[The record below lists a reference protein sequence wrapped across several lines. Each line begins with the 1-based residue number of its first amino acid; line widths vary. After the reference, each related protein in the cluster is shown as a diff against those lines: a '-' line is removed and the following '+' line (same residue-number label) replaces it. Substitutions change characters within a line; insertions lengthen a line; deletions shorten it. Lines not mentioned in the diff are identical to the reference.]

1 MAVTIKDVAKAAKV
15 APSTVSRV
23 ISDSPRISDQT
34 KKRVRQVMKELG
46 YHPNYIARSLASNKA
61 NVFGLVFPRSGNLA
75 FQNPFY
81 SEVLRGITQG
91 VNEIKHGIQLAAG
104 SNKDEI
110 YNNVVQMVQGRR
122 VDGIVMLYSQQKDKI
137 TNYLQG
143 LNFPF
148 VIIGKPFE
156 NEGKITHI
164 DNDNISAAKEGT
176 EYLLNLG
183 HEKIGFIGGNKNLM
197 VTIDRL
203 AGYKEAMEEAGL
215 PVNED
220 YIVYEEFLISGGKHG
235 IEQLMNLPE
244 PPTALLV
251 TDDLMSLGVLTTLR
265 EKKMQVPEDL
275 SILSFNNSMFAEL
288 TDPALTSIDI
298 NIPELGYQAVT
309 NLMAI
314 INNPKEPVKRV
325 IIPHTLIKRRS
336 CKQNY

>member
-309 NLMAI
+309 NLMAM

>member
-164 DNDNISAAKEGT
+164 DNDNISAAREGT